1 MDLTGYL
8 LIAVAAVG
16 AGAINAAAG
25 GGTLITF
32 PAMLAAGMSPL
43 AANMTSSIGLLFGTL
58 GGAWSYRAELRRQ
71 RRRFLVNAPFAA
83 VGGVIGAVLL
93 LVTPSDAF
101 TEIVPWLVLLAAAL
115 FAIQPALTKRLGR
128 AADGGLPPRAAPAAP
143 SADAHAAPAEERAPQ
158 APATRDDTGGWPAKL
173 AFVLIGAYGCYFGA
187 GIGVMM
193 LALLG
198 LVIHDTLQHHNAL
211 KNIMAA
217 VINGTGAVI
226 LAFSPLIHWG
236 VVATMLGASLLGGL
250 LGGWLSRRVPTWLLR
265 VVVIAFALAVAVAM
279 LLT

>member
-8 LIAVAAVG
+8 LIALAAVG

-58 GGAWSYRAELRRQ
+58 GGAWSYRDELRRQ
-71 RRRFLVNAPFAA
+71 RRRFVVNAPFAA
-83 VGGVIGAVLL
+83 IGGVIGAVLL
-93 LVTPSDAF
+93 LVTPSAAF

-115 FAIQPALTKRLGR
+115 FAIQPALTKRLNR
-128 AADGGLPPRAAPAAP
+128 SAADTAPPV
-143 SADAHAAPAEERAPQ
+143 EERAPEALA
-158 APATRDDTGGWPAKL
+158 APPVEERAPEALASRDHTGGWPAKA

-187 GIGVMM
+187 GIGIMM

-217 VINGTGAVI
+217 VINGTGAII

-236 VVATMLGASLLGGL
+236 VVAIMLGASLLGGL
-250 LGGWLSRRVPTWLLR
+250 LGGWLSRRVPSWLLR
-265 VVVIAFALAVAVAM
+265 IVVIGFALAVALAM